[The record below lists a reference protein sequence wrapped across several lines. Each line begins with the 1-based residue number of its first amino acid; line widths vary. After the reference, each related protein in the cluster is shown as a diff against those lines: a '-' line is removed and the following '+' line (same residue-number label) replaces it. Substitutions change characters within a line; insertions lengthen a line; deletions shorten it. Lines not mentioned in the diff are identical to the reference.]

1 LSSLRVRSLSVV
13 ALFAL
18 ALAGCGGSNAP
29 SSPLQPQPVQPQPV
43 NNGASSMGTMGG
55 NTVPAVLSAT
65 STTYS
70 LPLSGGYKATISLH
84 SNSVP
89 AGTKMLLGVQQPQM
103 ATVSRLHGLSRTR
116 NCPSTLT
123 IPLFNPFSFAIVLN
137 VDGFSLTLP
146 CNVNGALFGVS
157 FFQLQPVPAIASSTK
172 VGDITAV
179 GRSIT
184 FSSDVATITLPP
196 RTETALAIVPES
208 STSEVAIPLA
218 ISGGTAALTSN
229 AGKFPPSPP
238 PSLTLTYNSGGGN
251 GAGSGTLFSSGC
263 DPAFPDPTH
272 PNVIAS
278 PLAGVPIL
286 GVPQFY
292 CTLGTVNSST
302 VTFGTSNVTF
312 SIGAPLPDR
321 SFIGL
326 DGPSGEFA
334 CGDPSSGT
342 TACTTTA
349 FAVPTVQN
357 VIVGN
362 VQDMQS
368 CLPVTAETN
377 CNSNA
382 GAPAPATTAAPRNS
396 EVDILV
402 ADDPTYTA
410 NTSPTC
416 AAPQICGGFAL
427 SMTGPCSIDNG
438 VDENG
443 DVPPGYTDPSGPQ
456 ENPPVSGGYS
466 TSAIFPAQGPFT
478 EFDIFTYGAGT
489 CAITVTE
496 TDGPAQPLRS
506 TTLSLQ
512 VGAAPAVRVR
522 SNKPH

>member
-1 LSSLRVRSLSVV
+1 
-13 ALFAL
+13 
-18 ALAGCGGSNAP
+18 
-29 SSPLQPQPVQPQPV
+29 
-43 NNGASSMGTMGG
+43 MGG
-55 NTVPAVLSAT
+55 NTVAAVLSAT
-65 STTYS
+65 PTTYS
-70 LPLSGGYKATISLH
+70 LPLSGGYHATISLH

-103 ATVSRLHGLSRTR
+103 ATVSRVHGFSRTH
-116 NCPSTLT
+116 NCPTTLT
-123 IPLFNPFSFAIVLN
+123 IPLFNPFGFPIVLG

-146 CNVNGALFGVS
+146 CSVNGTLFGVS
-157 FFQLQPVPAIASSTK
+157 FYQVQPAPAIASSTK

-196 RTETALAIVPES
+196 RTETALAIVPEG

-229 AGKFPPSPP
+229 ATVLPSPG

-263 DPAFPDPTH
+263 NPAFPT

-286 GVPQFY
+286 GIPQYY
-292 CTLGTVNSST
+292 CALGTVNSTT

-312 SIGAPLPDR
+312 SLASPLPDR

-326 DGPSGEFA
+326 DGPGGEFT
-334 CGDPSSGT
+334 CGDPSGGT

-382 GAPAPATTAAPRNS
+382 GAPAPATTAAPGNS

-402 ADDPTYTA
+402 ADDPTYRA

-416 AAPQICGGFAL
+416 ATPQICGGFAL

-438 VDENG
+438 SDENG
-443 DVPPGYTDPSGPQ
+443 DVPSGYSDPGGPQ

-478 EFDIFTYGAGT
+478 EFDILTYGAGT

-512 VGAAPAVRVR
+512 VGGGPAVRVR
-522 SNKPH
+522 SNKLH